1 MTVSHS
7 LAQPLRDRAETVAHR
22 LLTGTGLASIV
33 AYRLDPDASLDVF
46 VHGVTSTGSLVVALP
61 TDALTTGAL
70 PAGHVLDV
78 RMDVRREATE
88 AAVRIT
94 SASLHLLGQLTWL
107 TADEVAALGG
117 DRRLPDTAR
126 LLADSPGVRWAR
138 VTSDR
143 VVMHDASGVTP
154 FDYAR
159 AAVARTTFPS
169 PSEELDAH
177 DVVRTEANHALAA
190 ICRAV
195 VDGTL
200 PGRVQSDRP
209 SPGNVCDH
217 TADRVFCVDV
227 DHLGINLMHVGGERT
242 TVVFASF
249 AERVTGLADLATQ
262 VGALAARAHRVAGP
276 AQRG

>member
-1 MTVSHS
+1 MTVSHP

-22 LLTGTGLASIV
+22 LLTGTGLASVV

-61 TDALTTGAL
+61 ADAL
-70 PAGHVLDV
+70 PDGHVLDV

-88 AAVRIT
+88 ALVRIT

-107 TADEVAALGG
+107 TADEVAALAG

-126 LLADSPGVRWAR
+126 LLADSTGVRWAR

-143 VVMHDASGVTP
+143 VLMHDASGVTP
-154 FDYAR
+154 FDYAT
-159 AAVARTTFPS
+159 AAAARTTFPS
-169 PSEELDAH
+169 PSDELDAH
-177 DVVRTEANHALAA
+177 DVVRTEADHALAA

-200 PGRVQSDRP
+200 PGRVQSERP

-217 TADRVFCVDV
+217 TAGRVFCVDV

-242 TVVFASF
+242 TVVFAPF
-249 AERVTGLADLATQ
+249 TTKVTGLDDLATQ
-262 VGALAARAHRVAGP
+262 VRSLATRAQGGPRP
-276 AQRG
+276 AQRGW